1 MASLLLIRE
10 LFLLLS
16 ICIIASKSNFIDKNS
31 LKTLIIQD
39 HGQLRFANYIGD
51 NMVLQS
57 APASSIIWGYGDIA
71 SEITLSINN
80 KVYHNKTGT
89 EPVNELGD
97 SMWLV
102 VLDPESPGGP
112 FQINVTL
119 LLSNGSL
126 DTISLNNVLFGDVWV
141 CSGQSNMQMAVTD
154 IFNGSVEIANA
165 GNYPK
170 IRLFTGY
177 LTQAYSPQ
185 EEPLFIAL
193 QWSVASPT
201 SVGGPSFIF
210 TSAVCWLYGRMIYA
224 ALGEIPIGLLST
236 PWPGTPIE
244 AWMPPQAL
252 EACNITSSPEPIGS
266 SQLFYGMIYPYTR
279 LVIKG
284 LIWYQGRVIERIAVC
299 LIF

>member
-71 SEITLSINN
+71 AEITLSINN

-165 GNYPK
+165 GNYPN

-177 LTQAYSPQ
+177 LTVASSPQ
-185 EEPLFIAL
+185 EEPLFIA
-193 QWSVASPT
+193 QTWSVASPT

-210 TSAVCWLYGRMIYA
+210 ASAVCWLYGRMIYA
-224 ALGEIPIGLLST
+224 ALGEIPIGLLATS
-236 PWPGTPIE
+236 WGGTAIE
-244 AWMPPQAL
+244 EWMPPEAL
-252 EACNITSSPEPIGS
+252 SDCGVSS
-266 SQLFYGMIYPYTR
+266 
-279 LVIKG
+279 
-284 LIWYQGRVIERIAVC
+284 
-299 LIF
+299 